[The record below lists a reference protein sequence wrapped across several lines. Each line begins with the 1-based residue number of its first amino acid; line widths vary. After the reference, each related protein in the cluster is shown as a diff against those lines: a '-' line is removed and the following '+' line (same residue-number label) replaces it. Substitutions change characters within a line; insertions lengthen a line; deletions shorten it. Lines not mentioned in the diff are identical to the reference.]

1 MSDAVKK
8 AEEFLT
14 REGAFRLGKL
24 LTEAFH
30 PKTGTLSQTAAID
43 LPAAIRM
50 LQSVDDEIPPAMEKV
65 LRQDS
70 FEQLVDAFGEAF
82 SAGKKIYF
90 TGCGATGR
98 LSILLEAA
106 WRRYWREIGK
116 VSPELG
122 QMENLV
128 FSVMAGGD
136 FALIKSVE
144 GYEDFPDFGR
154 YQLRERG
161 VGPGDIVI
169 AITEGGETPFVIGT
183 AWEGLDAGAK
193 VFFVYNNPTEL
204 LCRYVKRSREV
215 IEEPRITKL
224 DLTTGPMA
232 ITGSTRMQATT
243 AELFIVGSALE
254 IALVRFL
261 RQRLSPSDAD
271 KLQLREYRPDE
282 YYRQLCDLLGQL
294 SSNEAVDMLAAATEF
309 EEGIYRRHGLV
320 TYVADEFLLD
330 VLTDTTE
337 RSPTF
342 MLPAFRKQ
350 DDNLSPRSWAFVK
363 DPLRSTKDAWH
374 ELLQREPRGLEW
386 GWDVYERM
394 NAPANLKAQPPKLD
408 NAEIHKFLIGC
419 EPDPSRTDAAD
430 SALVVVGVGNE
441 EHMIRATLERF
452 GSQYK
457 KTAALIVGPADAA
470 GASDETFR
478 FPCKL
483 ADSPLQLWHHLAVK
497 LVLNTISTAT
507 MVRMDRV
514 IGNAMV
520 WLSPSNKKLIDRGS
534 RLIVQQTGCSYE
546 QACIALHEALEEVAS
561 GQQQGKEVPS
571 PVAFAIEQIRNK

>member
-1 MSDAVKK
+1 
-8 AEEFLT
+8 
-14 REGAFRLGKL
+14 
-24 LTEAFH
+24 
-30 PKTGTLSQTAAID
+30 
-43 LPAAIRM
+43 
-50 LQSVDDEIPPAMEKV
+50 
-65 LRQDS
+65 
-70 FEQLVDAFGEAF
+70 
-82 SAGKKIYF
+82 
-90 TGCGATGR
+90 
-98 LSILLEAA
+98 
-106 WRRYWREIGK
+106 
-116 VSPELG
+116 
-122 QMENLV
+122 
-128 FSVMAGGD
+128 
-136 FALIKSVE
+136 
-144 GYEDFPDFGR
+144 
-154 YQLRERG
+154 
-161 VGPGDIVI
+161 
-169 AITEGGETPFVIGT
+169 
-183 AWEGLDAGAK
+183 
-193 VFFVYNNPTEL
+193 
-204 LCRYVKRSREV
+204 
-215 IEEPRITKL
+215 
-224 DLTTGPMA
+224 
-232 ITGSTRMQATT
+232 
-243 AELFIVGSALE
+243 
-254 IALVRFL
+254 
-261 RQRLSPSDAD
+261 
-271 KLQLREYRPDE
+271 
-282 YYRQLCDLLGQL
+282 
-294 SSNEAVDMLAAATEF
+294 
-309 EEGIYRRHGLV
+309 
-320 TYVADEFLLD
+320 
-330 VLTDTTE
+330 
-337 RSPTF
+337 
-342 MLPAFRKQ
+342 MLPAFQKQ
-350 DDNLSPRSWAFVK
+350 GDNLSPRSWAFVK

-457 KTAALIVGPADAA
+457 KTAAIIVGPADAA